1 MSTLWQPNPENEH
14 DGQRLIELR
23 HHREIVCRWA
33 SIRSLP
39 VVLQQELQIMLGDL
53 ERELNDLEARLR
65 H

>member
-1 MSTLWQPNPENEH
+1 MSTLWQTNPDSEH

-23 HHREIVCRWA
+23 RHREIVYRWA

-39 VVLQQELQIMLGDL
+39 TILQQELQIMLGDL

-65 H
+65 Q